1 MPDSDPTSPS
11 DPAGPTSES
20 RNLPVPVPRPSAVAR
35 EPGESWI
42 VRTLRT
48 VFGWKP
54 GSIRADLQDVLDAD
68 TGETGFSP
76 EESTMLKNI
85 LGLRER
91 RVEDVM
97 LPRADIFAVQHDIVL
112 GELMKVFAN
121 AGHSRLVV
129 YDETLDDAVGMVH
142 IRDLIAFM
150 TDRAAAAA
158 KANTRRK
165 KPFPA
170 DLDLKAVDLS
180 MPLSTAKMMR
190 EILFVPPSMPAVD
203 LLAKMQATRIHLA
216 LVVDEYGG
224 TDGVVSMEDIVE
236 EIVGEI
242 ADEHDEELAPGVV
255 RQPDG
260 SFLADARASLEDL
273 SAIVGPEFDVA
284 EVAKEVDTLAG
295 YIATRIGRVP
305 VRGELVPGPGRYEI
319 EVLDA
324 DPRRVK
330 KLKIYLN
337 ADRNGSDRGTASP
350 AAGAAATTTDLP
362 LNRDAAVK
370 LSPDDAPSKST
381 DRQ

>member
-1 MPDSDPTSPS
+1 
-11 DPAGPTSES
+11 
-20 RNLPVPVPRPSAVAR
+20 
-35 EPGESWI
+35 
-42 VRTLRT
+42 
-48 VFGWKP
+48 
-54 GSIRADLQDVLDAD
+54 
-68 TGETGFSP
+68 
-76 EESTMLKNI
+76 
-85 LGLRER
+85 
-91 RVEDVM
+91 
-97 LPRADIFAVQHDIVL
+97 
-112 GELMKVFAN
+112 
-121 AGHSRLVV
+121 
-129 YDETLDDAVGMVH
+129 
-142 IRDLIAFM
+142 
-150 TDRAAAAA
+150 
-158 KANTRRK
+158 
-165 KPFPA
+165 
-170 DLDLKAVDLS
+170 
-180 MPLSTAKMMR
+180 MR